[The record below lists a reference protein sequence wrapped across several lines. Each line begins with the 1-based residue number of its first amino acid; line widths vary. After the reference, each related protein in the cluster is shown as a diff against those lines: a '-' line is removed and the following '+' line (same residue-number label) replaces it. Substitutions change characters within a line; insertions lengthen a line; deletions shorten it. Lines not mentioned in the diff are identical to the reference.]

1 MDVKRLNI
9 ITLLLGLLAFWING
23 DNYAA
28 APMLIEMA
36 KDLHVNISS
45 ASFSVTS
52 YMLFFGL
59 LTILFGPLGDR
70 FGKTRIIKIAAFGSA
85 VFSIVSSFSN
95 SLSFLVFTRA
105 FNGAFSAGILPVSVA
120 YIGENSPDDSRQN
133 SIGKVMGLMFL
144 GGAVAAFIGGAVTY
158 LGSWRLVYFVY
169 GIAELIIAFI
179 LMFLLE
185 KFPESSTHF
194 NFMKNYKTALSNNS
208 LIKITS
214 VMFCLGF
221 AVLGSFAFLGKYI
234 QNISNLNIMLIGIV
248 LSSYGIGTFVGG
260 RISGSLR
267 NKFGNKIFIA
277 AGIIGGF
284 SLLALGLFYNLIFIV
299 LALTG
304 FGLSFIMLQSSFET
318 SAQELLPGMRGT
330 VMSLAS
336 FSMVVSGAAGTFIN
350 SRIILY
356 YSYST
361 IFLVAA
367 ALLLFAG
374 LSGYFVLT
382 GIKNVSGVLLY
393 GQPQE

>member
-1 MDVKRLNI
+1 MDLKKLNI
-9 ITLLLGLLAFWING
+9 IVLLLGLLAFWING

-36 KDLHVNISS
+36 KDLHVDISS

-70 FGKTRIIKIAAFGSA
+70 FGKTHIIKMAAFGSA
-85 VFSIVSSFSN
+85 VFSIISSFSN
-95 SLSFLVFTRA
+95 SLSFLILARA

-144 GGAVAAFIGGAVTY
+144 GGAVAAFIGGALTY
-158 LGSWRLVYFVY
+158 FGSWRLVYFIY
-169 GIAELIIAFI
+169 GIAEFIIAFM

-185 KFPESSTHF
+185 KRHKGNAYF
-194 NFMKNYKTALSNNS
+194 NFVRTYKTALSNNS
-208 LIKITS
+208 LIKIIS

-221 AVLGSFAFLGKYI
+221 AVLGSFVFLGKYI
-234 QNISNLNIMLIGIV
+234 QNISNLNVMLIGII
-248 LSSYGIGTFVGG
+248 LSSYGIGTFLGG

-267 NKFGNKIFIA
+267 NRFGNKIFIA
-277 AGIIGGF
+277 AGIIGGI
-284 SLLALGLFYNLIFIV
+284 SLLILGLFYNLIFIV
-299 LALTG
+299 LALSG
-304 FGLSFIMLQSSFET
+304 FGLSFIMLQSSFVT
-318 SAQELLPGMRGT
+318 TAQEILPGMRGT

-356 YSYST
+356 YSYSA
-361 IFLVAA
+361 IFIIAA
-367 ALLLFAG
+367 VLLLSAG
-374 LSGYFVLT
+374 LSGYFVLAGVKRIS
-382 GIKNVSGVLLY
+382 GITQYEQSLG
-393 GQPQE
+393 